1 MRQAFVFLLMF
12 MGACFSSFSA
22 DIKKA
27 SVISDGDRGLA
38 LEWVKDLDGDVYAIT
53 NDENR
58 DLYVLGMTYSYVG
71 DDYMASNDNTYF
83 VAKYTPRGEL
93 VWLKEFHTEDYD
105 EMKTSRVIEFQS
117 GKLYFI
123 CRVYDQ
129 AVYYDGQRV
138 WEKSNIIRP
147 DIFFEVNAQD
157 GSFVRCDGFF
167 NFAAYGVEFFS
178 VDKEQNKI
186 VIAPISDG
194 EYHEYGYI
202 DPFPKFEGMNQTNF
216 KTETRTNGA
225 TDFYIAKLDK
235 DNNLVSDFTLGGEG
249 PDFGGTLGFLNA
261 SVNGDTLFI
270 FMGYQSDSL
279 DIDPDPE
286 NEVWIY
292 GKEYVYNRDNMGFI
306 LIQYDISGD
315 RLSLMSYKEYDYTW
329 YINHNLIYSH
339 PAKGTYMAWEN
350 PSFRVE
356 KDGAP
361 YLQCGESHVYATVDD
376 KSNVTIVD
384 SIPASGGLD
393 PLIRT
398 HYKYDDKSNF
408 YLPNSRVNSNRDSF
422 PIVLNFTKDGKEH
435 LYDEKDT
442 WHACVSK
449 FDTSGN
455 YLWTVMF
462 LNVLLTREPCYNSE
476 LGYACLKGK
485 NFDDDYITDL
495 SPDPNKEFLTTHEWD
510 FLMLYRE
517 TYRIAADPV
526 EHGEV
531 VVPDTFAWHGEDYE
545 IGVLPEDG
553 YRLERITANGKE
565 LEADEAG
572 RYFVRKVTE
581 PICINAEFAPSTGVK
596 NTENE
601 RFEIVPNLVD
611 RWLLLGN
618 AADSGLERYIIMDM
632 SGKAMQEGTF
642 TEQIDVQ
649 HLQPGKYLI
658 ELKGKNSK
666 KVGTF
671 IKK

>member
-38 LEWVKDLDGDVYAIT
+38 LEWVKEVEGSVSSMT
-53 NDENR
+53 SDENG
-58 DLYVLGMTYSYVG
+58 DLYLLGGLTGNFDSDYVNNKKI
-71 DDYMASNDNTYF
+71 YY
-83 VAKYTPRGEL
+83 VAKYTPRGEM
-93 VWLKEFHTEDYD
+93 VWLKEIHTDVYGQIYNYHWNLIYANGQLFFNLAIMNND
-105 EMKTSRVIEFQS
+105 IFY
-117 GKLYFI
+117 GKKK
-123 CRVYDQ
+123 
-129 AVYYDGQRV
+129 V
-138 WEKSNIIRP
+138 WEKNGTMP
-147 DIFFEVNAQD
+147 DVFFEIDAND
-157 GSFVRCDGFF
+157 GSFIRCDALS
-167 NFAAYGVEFFS
+167 NITVYLDYY
-178 VDKEQNKI
+178 VDKDCNKTLI
-186 VIAPISDG
+186 CPISDG
-194 EYHEYGYI
+194 EYQEYGYNK
-202 DPFPKFEGMNQTNF
+202 PHPKFEGMNQTNF
-216 KTETRTNGA
+216 KTDTRTNGA

-235 DNNLVSDFTLGGEG
+235 DNNLVFDFALGGEG
-249 PDFGGTLGFLNA
+249 ADFNTLLGFLNH
-261 SVNGDTLFI
+261 SVNGDTLFL

-279 DIDPDPE
+279 DIDPNPE

-315 RLSLMSYKEYDYTW
+315 RLRLMSYKEYDYTW
-329 YINHNLIYSH
+329 YITHNFLYSH
-339 PAKGTYMAWEN
+339 PKKGTYMAWEN
-350 PSFRVE
+350 PIYRVV
-356 KDGAP
+356 KDGEP

-384 SIPASGGLD
+384 SIPASGALD
-393 PLIRT
+393 PLSAL

-408 YLPNSRVNSNRDSF
+408 YLPNSRVNTNRDSF
-422 PIVLNFTKDGKEH
+422 PITLNFTKDGKEY

-449 FDTSGN
+449 FDTAGN
-455 YLWTVMF
+455 YLWSLMF
-462 LNVLLTREPCYNSE
+462 LNVPLLKEPCYNSE
-476 LGYACLKGK
+476 LGYALFRGQVH
-485 NFDDDYITDL
+485 DDDYVVDL
-495 SPDPNKEFLTTHEWD
+495 SPEENKEYVTTHD
-510 FLMLYRE
+510 KALLMLYRE
-517 TYRIAADPV
+517 TYRIAADPA

-666 KVGTF
+666 KIGTF

>member
-22 DIKKA
+22 DIRKA

-71 DDYMASNDNTYF
+71 DDYIASNEHTYF

-93 VWLKEFHTEDYD
+93 VWLKEINTDVYGQIYNNHWKLFYVNGRLFFNLAIMNNDIFYD
-105 EMKTSRVIEFQS
+105 NK
-117 GKLYFI
+117 K
-123 CRVYDQ
+123 
-129 AVYYDGQRV
+129 V
-138 WEKSNIIRP
+138 WEKNESMPDVFFEIDANDGGFIRCDALSNITVYL
-147 DIFFEVNAQD
+147 D
-157 GSFVRCDGFF
+157 
-167 NFAAYGVEFFS
+167 YY
-178 VDKEQNKI
+178 VDKNFNKI
-186 VIAPISDG
+186 LICPISDG
-194 EYHEYGYI
+194 EYQEYGYGK
-202 DPFPKFEGMNQTNF
+202 PHPKFEGMNQTNF
-216 KTETRTNGA
+216 KTDTRTNGA

-235 DNNLVSDFTLGGEG
+235 DNNLVSDFALGGEG

-261 SVNGDTLFI
+261 SANGDTLFI

-601 RFEIVPNLVD
+601 RLEIVPNLVD
-611 RWLLLGN
+611 RWLQLSN
-618 AADSGLERYIIMDM
+618 AADSGMERYIIMDM

-666 KVGTF
+666 KIGTF

>member
-1 MRQAFVFLLMF
+1 
-12 MGACFSSFSA
+12 
-22 DIKKA
+22 
-27 SVISDGDRGLA
+27 
-38 LEWVKDLDGDVYAIT
+38 
-53 NDENR
+53 
-58 DLYVLGMTYSYVG
+58 
-71 DDYMASNDNTYF
+71 
-83 VAKYTPRGEL
+83 
-93 VWLKEFHTEDYD
+93 
-105 EMKTSRVIEFQS
+105 
-117 GKLYFI
+117 
-123 CRVYDQ
+123 
-129 AVYYDGQRV
+129 
-138 WEKSNIIRP
+138 
-147 DIFFEVNAQD
+147 
-157 GSFVRCDGFF
+157 
-167 NFAAYGVEFFS
+167 
-178 VDKEQNKI
+178 
-186 VIAPISDG
+186 
-194 EYHEYGYI
+194 
-202 DPFPKFEGMNQTNF
+202 MNQTNF
-216 KTETRTNGA
+216 KTDTRTNGA

-235 DNNLVSDFTLGGEG
+235 DNNLVSDFALGGEG
-249 PDFGGTLGFLNA
+249 PDYNILLGFLNA
-261 SVNGDTLFI
+261 SVNGDTLFL

-279 DIDPDPE
+279 DIDPNPE

-292 GKEYVYNRDNMGFI
+292 GKEYLYNRDNMGFI

-315 RLSLMSYKEYDYTW
+315 RLRLMSYKEYDYTW
-329 YINHNLIYSH
+329 YITHNFLYSH

-350 PSFRVE
+350 PIYRVV
-356 KDGAP
+356 KDGEP

-384 SIPASGGLD
+384 SIPASGALD
-393 PLIRT
+393 ALST
-398 HYKYDDKSNF
+398 SLHYKYDDKSNF
-408 YLPNSRVNSNRDSF
+408 YLSNSRVNSNRDSF
-422 PIVLNFTKDGKEH
+422 PITLSFTKDGKEY

-442 WHACVSK
+442 WHVCVSK
-449 FDTSGN
+449 FDTMGN
-455 YLWTVMF
+455 YLWSLMF
-462 LNVLLTREPCYNSE
+462 LNVPTLVDPCYNSE
-476 LGYACLKGK
+476 YGYVCFEGS

-517 TYRIAADPV
+517 TYRIAADPA

-658 ELKGKNSK
+658 ELKGKNNK

-671 IKK
+671 IKR

>member
-1 MRQAFVFLLMF
+1 MKQAFVFLLMF

-38 LEWVKDLDGDVYAIT
+38 LEWVKEVEGSVSSMT
-53 NDENR
+53 SDENG
-58 DLYVLGMTYSYVG
+58 DLYLLGGLTGNFDSDYVNNKKI
-71 DDYMASNDNTYF
+71 YY
-83 VAKYTPRGEL
+83 VAKYTPRGEM
-93 VWLKEFHTEDYD
+93 VWIKEMYREDYGQLY
-105 EMKTSRVIEFQS
+105 SLLRLVYQS
-117 GKLYFI
+117 GRLYFETGI
-123 CRVYDQ
+123 TNHD
-129 AVYYDGQRV
+129 VYYDNQLV
-138 WEKSNIIRP
+138 WTKSAIKP
-147 DIFFEVNAQD
+147 DVFFEVDAQD
-157 GSFVRCDGFF
+157 GSFIRCDGFY
-167 NFAAYGVEFFS
+167 NFCNYVDFFS
-178 VDKEQNKI
+178 VDHEKNKI
-186 VIAPISDG
+186 VIGTISDG
-194 EYHEYGYI
+194 VYQEYGYTR
-202 DPFPKFEGMNQTNF
+202 PFPMFEGMNQTNF
-216 KTETRTNGA
+216 KTDTRTNGA

-235 DNNLVSDFTLGGEG
+235 DNNLVFDFALGGEG
-249 PDFGGTLGFLNA
+249 ADCNTLLGFLNA
-261 SVNGDTLFI
+261 SVNGDTLFL

-279 DIDPDPE
+279 DIDPNPE

-315 RLSLMSYKEYDYTW
+315 RLRLMSYKEYDYTW
-329 YINHNLIYSH
+329 YITHNFLYSH
-339 PAKGTYMAWEN
+339 PAEGTYMAWEN
-350 PSFRVE
+350 PIYRVE

-361 YLQCGESHVYATVDD
+361 YLQCGESHVYAAVDD

-384 SIPASGGLD
+384 SIPASGALD
-393 PLIRT
+393 PLSAL

-408 YLPNSRVNSNRDSF
+408 YIPNSRVNSNRDSF
-422 PIVLNFTKDGKEH
+422 PIVLNFTKDGKEY

-449 FDTSGN
+449 FDTAGN
-455 YLWTVMF
+455 YLWSLMF
-462 LNVLLTREPCYNSE
+462 LNVPLLKEPCYNSE
-476 LGYACLKGK
+476 LGYALFRGQVH
-485 NFDDDYITDL
+485 DDDYVVDL
-495 SPDPNKEFLTTHEWD
+495 SPEENKEYITTHD
-510 FLMLYRE
+510 KTLLMLYRE
-517 TYRIAADPV
+517 TYRIAADPA

-671 IKK
+671 IKR

>member
-1 MRQAFVFLLMF
+1 MKQAFVFLLMF

-38 LEWVKDLDGDVYAIT
+38 LEWVKEVEGNVNSMTSDEKGNLYILSSLSGNLDGDYYSNKRVYI
-53 NDENR
+53 
-58 DLYVLGMTYSYVG
+58 
-71 DDYMASNDNTYF
+71 
-83 VAKYTPRGEL
+83 VAKYTCHGEL
-93 VWLKEFHTEDYD
+93 VWLKEIYTDGYGQIYNYHWNLIYANGQLFFNLAIMNNDIFY
-105 EMKTSRVIEFQS
+105 
-117 GKLYFI
+117 GKKK
-123 CRVYDQ
+123 
-129 AVYYDGQRV
+129 V
-138 WEKSNIIRP
+138 WEKNGTMP
-147 DIFFEVNAQD
+147 DVFFEIDAND
-157 GSFVRCDGFF
+157 GSFIRCDALS
-167 NFAAYGVEFFS
+167 NITVYLDYY
-178 VDKEQNKI
+178 VDKDCNKI
-186 VIAPISDG
+186 LICPISDG
-194 EYHEYGYI
+194 EYQEYGYNK
-202 DPFPKFEGMNQTNF
+202 PHPKFEGMNQTNF
-216 KTETRTNGA
+216 KTDTRTNGA

-235 DNNLVSDFTLGGEG
+235 DNNLVFDFALGGEG
-249 PDFGGTLGFLNA
+249 ADFNTLLGFLNH
-261 SVNGDTLFI
+261 SVNGDTLFL

-279 DIDPDPE
+279 DIDPNPE

-315 RLSLMSYKEYDYTW
+315 RLRLMSYKEYDYTW
-329 YINHNLIYSH
+329 YITHNFLYSH
-339 PAKGTYMAWEN
+339 PKKGSYMAWEN
-350 PSFRVE
+350 PIYRVV

-384 SIPASGGLD
+384 SIPASGALD
-393 PLIRT
+393 PLSAL

-408 YLPNSRVNSNRDSF
+408 YLPNSRASSNGDSF
-422 PIVLNFTKDGKEH
+422 PIVFNFTKDGKEY

-449 FDTSGN
+449 FDTKGN
-455 YLWTVMF
+455 YLWSLMF
-462 LNVLLTREPCYNSE
+462 LNILLTKEPCYNSE
-476 LGYACLKGK
+476 LGYALFRGQMH
-485 NFDDDYITDL
+485 DYVYATDL
-495 SPDPNKEFLTTHEWD
+495 SPEANKEYLVNYDNTY
-510 FLMLYRE
+510 LMLYRE

-611 RWLLLGN
+611 RWLQLSN